1 MTFPTCPNEYHQF
14 RQVCYKLFL
23 IPKSFTNSAEICQAG
38 GGTLA
43 MPRDAG
49 INAFLLNLIAMHH
62 PNNFWIGLDD
72 QRNEGQWTW
81 IDGTALGAGYAAWAP
96 GEPNDMDGRQDCA
109 YYWGAR
115 DYQWDDGQCN
125 VFHRFSFICQVLLSA
140 LSQPTTEIP
149 TTTRRETTSPS
160 STTVRTTQATS
171 TQSQVSST
179 PRLTQLSTLPEIT
192 VYQHPTTQ
200 SAAQPT
206 LPGTSVSQHPT
217 TDQMTHQSTLPGTTT
232 VSEHPTTDQT
242 THRSTLPG
250 TTTVSEH
257 PTTDQTTL
265 PGTTV
270 SQSTTKQITQPS
282 TLPGTTQHTTN
293 QTTKLADANEDD
305 KWLNI
310 HRTEMNKTQFYHK
323 ANPMSVRA
331 TRGKQAEH
339 LITPWLSSLCYTSS
353 RPEVNDP
360 HPKSG
365 LVGGNFGAAGRQ
377 ERD

>member
-1 MTFPTCPNEYHQF
+1 MDTVLSAAVYIPVLFLAVPVSGTTCPNEYHQF

-23 IPKSFTNSAEICQAG
+23 TPKSFTNSAEICQAG

-81 IDGTALGAGYAAWAP
+81 VDGTALGAGYAAWAP

-149 TTTRRETTSPS
+149 TTTIRETTSPS
-160 STTVRTTQATS
+160 STTVRTTQVTS

-179 PRLTQLSTLPEIT
+179 PRLTQQSTPPETT

-217 TDQMTHQSTLPGTTT
+217 TDQTT
-232 VSEHPTTDQT
+232 Q
-242 THRSTLPG
+242 RSTLPG
-250 TTTVSEH
+250 TTTFSEH

-282 TLPGTTQHTTN
+282 SLPGTTQHTTN
-293 QTTKLADANEDD
+293 QTTKLAGGS
-305 KWLNI
+305 W
-310 HRTEMNKTQFYHK
+310 NKTK
-323 ANPMSVRA
+323 PLDIALVCA
-331 TRGKQAEH
+331 GCA
-339 LITPWLSSLCYTSS
+339 
-353 RPEVNDP
+353 V
-360 HPKSG
+360 G
-365 LVGGNFGAAGRQ
+365 LVGMCGVLLYCGKRRQ
-377 ERD
+377 RRRQVAQHPQD